1 MERNLTR
8 ADHIQNQEKFM
19 PTIYLEHVSKFY
31 KPKRRKKSL
40 VPQEM
45 GVEDVDVTI
54 RQGEFVFVVGG
65 SGAGKST
72 LLRLITGE
80 TKPSQGKVYLGDR
93 DLSRAMAL
101 SRNRMSVLFG
111 KIWQD
116 PTLIRKKTIGENL
129 ALASRIAL
137 GRESAKMVDI
147 RVKKV
152 LGLVGMKG
160 VEGKYPVELSI
171 GECRR
176 VELARALIGSPPIL
190 LLDEITANLD
200 DDCIWDTLHL
210 LNDVNRRGTTVIMA
224 THDSQYVNILRRRV
238 ITMSGGRIVG
248 DVRKGKYGDVLER
261 EEKPP
266 PFPKLRTDFI

>member
-1 MERNLTR
+1 
-8 ADHIQNQEKFM
+8 M
-19 PTIYLEHVSKFY
+19 PTIHLDHVSKFY
-31 KPKRRKKSL
+31 KQKRKRKGP
-40 VPQEM
+40 VHQDT
-45 GVEDVDVTI
+45 GVEDVELTI
-54 RQGEFVFVVGG
+54 HQGEFVFVVGG

-80 TKPSQGKVYLGDR
+80 IKPNLGKVYLGDR
-93 DLSRAMAL
+93 DLNRALIL
-101 SRNRMSVLFG
+101 SRNRASVMFG

-116 PTLIRKKTIGENL
+116 PTLIRKKTVGENL
-129 ALASRIAL
+129 ALASRITL
-137 GRESAKMVDI
+137 GRESARVVDI
-147 RVKKV
+147 RIKKV

-160 VEGKYPVELSI
+160 VENKYPIELSI

-190 LLDEITANLD
+190 VLDEITANLD

-238 ITMSGGRIVG
+238 ITMSGGRVVT
-248 DVRKGKYGDVLER
+248 DEKKGKYGDVLER
-261 EEKPP
+261 DRKPLV
-266 PFPKLRTDFI
+266 FTKLRTDFI

>member
-1 MERNLTR
+1 
-8 ADHIQNQEKFM
+8 M

-31 KPKRRKKSL
+31 KPKRRRKGP
-40 VPQEM
+40 VHQDM
-45 GVEDVDVTI
+45 GVEDVDLTI
-54 RQGEFVFVVGG
+54 HQGEFVFVVGG

-72 LLRLITGE
+72 LLRLMTGE
-80 TKPSQGKVYLGDR
+80 TKPSQGAVYLGDR
-93 DLSRAMAL
+93 DLNRALLL
-101 SRNRMSVLFG
+101 SRNRMSTMFG

-129 ALASRIAL
+129 ALASQIAV
-137 GRESAKMVDI
+137 GRESARVVDI
-147 RVKKV
+147 RIKKV

-160 VEGKYPVELSI
+160 VERKYPVELSI

-190 LLDEITANLD
+190 VLDEITANLD

-210 LNDVNRRGTTVIMA
+210 LNDVNRRGTTVVMA

-238 ITMSGGRIVG
+238 ITMSGGRMIK
-248 DVRKGKYGDVLER
+248 DEQKGKYGDVLEKER
-261 EEKPP
+261 KPLSLS
-266 PFPKLRTDFI
+266 KLRTDFI

>member
-1 MERNLTR
+1 
-8 ADHIQNQEKFM
+8 M
-19 PTIYLEHVSKFY
+19 PTIHLDHVSKFY
-31 KPKRRKKSL
+31 KPKRRRKGP
-40 VPQEM
+40 VHQTT
-45 GVEDVDVTI
+45 GVEDVELTI
-54 RQGEFVFVVGG
+54 HQGEFVFVVGG

-80 TKPSQGKVYLGDR
+80 IKPNLGKVYLGDR
-93 DLSRAMAL
+93 DLNRALIL
-101 SRNRMSVLFG
+101 SRNRASVMFG

-116 PTLIRKKTIGENL
+116 PTLIRKKTVGENL
-129 ALASRIAL
+129 ALASRITL
-137 GRESAKMVDI
+137 GRESARVVDI

-190 LLDEITANLD
+190 VLDEITANLD

-210 LNDVNRRGTTVIMA
+210 LYDVNRRGTTVIMA

-238 ITMSGGRIVG
+238 ITMSNGQVVT
-248 DVRKGKYGDVLER
+248 DEEKGKYGDVLER
-261 EEKPP
+261 DRKPLV
-266 PFPKLRTDFI
+266 FTKLRTDFI

>member
-1 MERNLTR
+1 
-8 ADHIQNQEKFM
+8 M

-40 VPQEM
+40 IPQEM
-45 GVEDVDVTI
+45 GVEDVDLTI

-80 TKPSQGKVYLGDR
+80 TRPSQGKVYLGDR
-93 DLSRAMAL
+93 DLSRAMTL
-101 SRNRMSVLFG
+101 SRNRMSILFG

-129 ALASRIAL
+129 SLASRIAL

-147 RVKKV
+147 RIKKV

-238 ITMSGGRIVG
+238 ITMNGGRIVG
-248 DVRKGKYGDVLER
+248 DVQKGKYGDVLER
-261 EEKPP
+261 EEKLPP
-266 PFPKLRTDFI
+266 ASKLRTDFI

>member
-1 MERNLTR
+1 
-8 ADHIQNQEKFM
+8 M

-31 KPKRRKKSL
+31 KPKRRKKGP
-40 VPQEM
+40 VHQEM
-45 GVEDVDVTI
+45 GVEDVDLTI

-80 TKPSQGKVYLGDR
+80 AKPNQGKVYLGDR

-101 SRNRMSVLFG
+101 SRNRMSILFG

-129 ALASRIAL
+129 ALASRIAV
-137 GRESAKMVDI
+137 GREKPQLVDI
-147 RVKKV
+147 RIKKV
-152 LGLVGMKG
+152 LGLVGMRG
-160 VEGKYPVELSI
+160 VESKYPVELSI

-176 VELARALIGSPPIL
+176 VELARAMIGSPPIL
-190 LLDEITANLD
+190 ILDEITANLD

-238 ITMSGGRIVG
+238 ITMSGGRVVG
-248 DVRKGKYGDVLER
+248 DEKKGKYGDVLER
-261 EEKPP
+261 DRKPLV
-266 PFPKLRTDFI
+266 FTKLRTDLI